1 MTLKSQKI
9 TAEFPTPRYR
19 ALHYYLEKEGKSI
32 ESELR
37 KHLEQ
42 MYREQVPK
50 DVQEFMQYEHPE
62 LDQDDEH
69 PGEAKT
75 TKRQRKGQKHDAV
88 VADPVEPMLTM

>member
-9 TAEFPTPRYR
+9 TAELPTPRYR

-42 MYREQVPK
+42 MYRDQVPK
-50 DVQEFMQYEHPE
+50 DVQEYVKAQNPDMEDVEQTN
-62 LDQDDEH
+62 D
-69 PGEAKT
+69 
-75 TKRQRKGQKHDAV
+75 TKPHRRQRTRQKQDV
-88 VADPVEPMLTM
+88 VTTEPVEPVLNM

>member
-9 TAEFPTPRYR
+9 TAEFPTPSYR
-19 ALHYYLEKEGKSI
+19 ALQYYLEKEGKSI
-32 ESELR
+32 ESELH

-88 VADPVEPMLTM
+88 VANPVEPMLNM

>member
-1 MTLKSQKI
+1 MALKAQKI
-9 TAEFPTPRYR
+9 TAELPTPRYR

-50 DVQEFMQYEHPE
+50 DVQEYMQSLHPE
-62 LDQDDEH
+62 LEPDPDS
-69 PGEAKT
+69 AKIV
-75 TKRQRKGQKHDAV
+75 KRQRVGQKHNAV
-88 VADPVEPMLTM
+88 VASPMEQTLT